1 MRERGSSRQSLQK
14 DVTMRTM
21 LKWVATASL
30 AGMLVSCSCGDKGT
44 GGGSDS
50 GDTSGDGNNGG
61 TGTAQAGVLKGKVV
75 DTKGQPIAGAVIYAA
90 ITGTNGVPSKTTT
103 DAQGTYKI
111 SDMAST
117 VTYKA
122 LAWLPVTY
130 RSKNFC
136 LRISPEDATGNAVF
150 LPKDGAIRNFHW
162 RLQGR
167 MDDSTAAAEEDGAWY
182 GGTIKLFPE
191 FDDGDYKS
199 TVELHLTPTEP
210 LIDGSTGE
218 ALTRT
223 VDLGK
228 TQYALDIPVGV
239 YKISATRVK
248 TDGTRVTARVGPSNT
263 TTASETVFEFKPTD
277 MPACGSATVGSGVT
291 RGFLSV
297 LSP

>member
-1 MRERGSSRQSLQK
+1 
-14 DVTMRTM
+14 MRTM
-21 LKWVATASL
+21 LKWVVTAGL
-30 AGMLVSCSCGDKGT
+30 AGMLTSCGNKSS
-44 GGGSDS
+44 GGGPDS
-50 GDTSGDGNNGG
+50 GDTGG
-61 TGTAQAGVLKGKVV
+61 TGTVQAGALKGRVV
-75 DTKGQPIAGAVIYAA
+75 DTKGQPLSGAVIYAA

-103 DAQGTYKI
+103 DAQGTYKL
-111 SDMAST
+111 SDMAGS

-122 LAWLPVTY
+122 LAWLPLTY
-130 RSKNFC
+130 RGKSFC
-136 LRISPEDATGNAVF
+136 LRISPEDASGNEVF

-167 MDDSTAAAEEDGAWY
+167 MDDSPAAPDEDGAWY

-199 TVELHLTPTEP
+199 TIELQLTPTEP

-218 ALTRT
+218 VLTRT

-239 YKISATRVK
+239 YKISASRVK
-248 TDGTRVTARVGPSNT
+248 TDGTRVSARLGPSNT
-263 TTASETVFEFKPTD
+263 TTSSETVFEFKPTD
-277 MPACGSATVGSGVT
+277 MPACGSATVSSGVT